1 MRGHTTGTRFAAAL
15 GALLVAT
22 ALLPHARGAK
32 RATPMRVAVLDFTN
46 GSGEEYAA
54 LGKGLQAML
63 TTDLASVETFELVER
78 ARLNDIRDELKL
90 SGSGMVDPK
99 TAVRIGKLAGAS
111 HMVTGAYTVV
121 GDTMRLDG
129 RLVAMADGKVLLAA
143 DVAGS
148 KEAFFELEKEL
159 VKKLIVA
166 TGVTMAPKER
176 AAVGKVHTADFTAF
190 RKFSEGIDLFDHA
203 RYEEARK
210 ALREASGI
218 DESFDLARLTL
229 DQYEALVSKA
239 RARADAAHVAQEERS
254 RMAEDADS
262 RREAAVVA
270 RLFQIAGGETRA
282 SAVDRQV
289 ALGVL
294 IQIYTQ
300 NFHGW
305 GFLARLE
312 ATGDAFALE
321 RRAES
326 LIRSYWAAAEG
337 LLGKV
342 TPVSVYVG
350 APPPSVDKVD
360 AFLAEAKATMTK
372 SPDGFLSVGLQ
383 GTVHS
388 MARKL
393 QLDKHEEAA
402 LFEKLVVYG
411 LKRPQSKE
419 HGARWMEELAEELQ
433 GIGELERSTRWLTKL
448 SASSEDPKLLDK
460 VAEMLAENRDL
471 AALSAKGPM
480 QEIVKEYLR
489 NAISRPMKWPIK
501 EAREHYTGEALTQ
514 KGAREFLRH
523 RTWPN
528 YATEYVIVGN
538 EPVWVL
544 SGDNRVSTSTRW
556 DRYRTDGMDWYQ
568 EAREGRTEQPL
579 LAVVGATTRKGF
591 EATFRLGFQMAPEVA
606 LAMSDYEKK
615 RFGELGSRRPTVSFF
630 FGLADILTPTVRDP
644 DKREDTTPNPMR
656 GYGVVLGDGEARL
669 VTVRETGRGAGRPQ
683 GKELAFEQVASWKA
697 RLAES
702 DTVVT
707 VKVDGRAVV
716 VSVGGKQH
724 RAELPAEP
732 DGFLGLGID
741 GPGVATIRSLA
752 VRAP

>member
-1 MRGHTTGTRFAAAL
+1 MRGFKTAHTLVAAL
-15 GALLVAT
+15 GAVLAAVAL
-22 ALLPHARGAK
+22 APDAAGAK
-32 RATPMRVAVLDFTN
+32 ADAPMRVAVLDFTN
-46 GSGEEYAA
+46 GSGDEYAA

-63 TTDLASVETFELVER
+63 TTDLAAVEAFELVER
-78 ARLNDIRDELKL
+78 ARLNDIRGELKL

-111 HMVTGAYTVV
+111 HLVTGAYTVV

-129 RLVAMADGKVLLAA
+129 RLVAMASGKVLLAA

-148 KEAFFELEKEL
+148 KDTFFELEKEL
-159 VKKLIVA
+159 VKKLIAA

-203 RYEEARK
+203 RYEEARR

-218 DESFDLARLTL
+218 DEGFDLARLTL
-229 DQYEALVSKA
+229 DQYEALVTKA
-239 RARADAAHVAQEERS
+239 RARADAAHVAQEERA

-262 RREAAVVA
+262 QRESAVVA

-294 IQIYTQ
+294 VQIYTQ

-342 TPVSVYVG
+342 SPVSVYVG

-360 AFLAEAKATMTK
+360 AFLVEAKERMTK
-372 SPDGFLSVGLQ
+372 SPNGFLSTGLE

-388 MARKL
+388 LARKL
-393 QLDKHEEAA
+393 QLDKHEELA
-402 LFEKLVVYG
+402 LFERLVEYG
-411 LKRPQSKE
+411 LKRPEGKSN
-419 HGARWMEELAEELQ
+419 GTRWMKELAEGFQ

-448 SASSEDPKLLDK
+448 SASTEDPKLLDE
-460 VAEMLAENRDL
+460 VAELLAYNRDL
-471 AALSAKGPM
+471 AALTAKGPM
-480 QEIVKEYLR
+480 QQIAREYLR
-489 NAISRPMKWPIK
+489 NAISRPMRWPIK
-501 EAREHYTGEALTQ
+501 EAREHFAGEALTH

-523 RTWPN
+523 RSWPN
-528 YATEYVIVGN
+528 YATEYVIVGS

-544 SGDNRVSTSTRW
+544 SGDNRVSTSVRL
-556 DRYRTDGMDWYQ
+556 DRYRTEGMDWYQ
-568 EAREGRTEQPL
+568 EPREGRVEQPL
-579 LAVVGATTRKGF
+579 LAVIGSSTRKAFEASFQLGF
-591 EATFRLGFQMAPEVA
+591 EMAPEVA

-615 RFGELGSRRPTVSFF
+615 RFGELGDQRPTVSFF
-630 FGLADILTPTVRDP
+630 FGLTDILTPTVRDAE
-644 DKREDTTPNPMR
+644 KREDTTPRPMH
-656 GYGVVLGDGEARL
+656 GYGVVLAGGEAKL
-669 VTVRETGRGAGRPQ
+669 VGVRETGRGAGRPQ
-683 GKELAFEQVASWKA
+683 GKELAFEELSSWKI
-697 RLAES
+697 RLDEKK
-702 DTVVT
+702 TPVT
-707 VKVDGRAVV
+707 VKVSGRNAEITI
-716 VSVGGKQH
+716 GGKRHQ
-724 RAELPAEP
+724 AQLPAEP

-741 GPGVATIRSLA
+741 GAGVTTLRSLA

>member
-1 MRGHTTGTRFAAAL
+1 MRGRWATVGRGALVALVGAVALVPHAL
-15 GALLVAT
+15 GVKSDA
-22 ALLPHARGAK
+22 
-32 RATPMRVAVLDFTN
+32 PMRVAVLDFTN
-46 GSGEEYAA
+46 GSGQEYAA

-63 TTDLASVETFELVER
+63 TTDLASVATFELVER
-78 ARLNDIRDELKL
+78 ARLNDIRAELKL

-99 TAVRIGKLAGAS
+99 TAVQIGKLAGAS
-111 HMVTGAYTVV
+111 HMITGAYTVV

-129 RLVAMADGKVLLAA
+129 RLVAIAGGKVLLAA
-143 DVAGS
+143 NVVGS

-159 VKKLIVA
+159 VRKLIAA

-203 RYEEARK
+203 RYEEARR

-218 DESFDLARLTL
+218 DEGFDLARLTL

-239 RARADAAHVAQEERS
+239 RARADAAHVAEEERS
-254 RMAEDADS
+254 RMVEDADS

-270 RLFQIAGGETRA
+270 RLFQVAGGETRA

-312 ATGDAFALE
+312 ATGDAFALK

-326 LIRSYWAAAEG
+326 LIRSYWAAAEA

-360 AFLAEAKATMTK
+360 AFLAQAKATMTK

-383 GTVHS
+383 DTVRS
-388 MARKL
+388 LARKL
-393 QLDKHEEAA
+393 RLDRHEEAA
-402 LFEKLVVYG
+402 LFEKLVTYG
-411 LKRPQSKE
+411 LKRPQAKE
-419 HGARWMEELAEELQ
+419 HGQRWMKELAEELQ

-448 SASSEDPKLLDK
+448 SASTEDPKLLDQ

-471 AALSAKGPM
+471 AGLGAKGPM
-480 QEIVKEYLR
+480 QQIVREYLR
-489 NAISRPMKWPIK
+489 NANSRPMRWPIK
-501 EAREHYTGEALTQ
+501 AAREHFSGEALTH

-523 RTWPN
+523 RSWPT
-528 YATEYVIVGN
+528 YATDYVIVGD

-544 SGDNRVSTSTRW
+544 SGADRVSTSARW

-568 EAREGRTEQPL
+568 EPREGRTGEPL
-579 LAVVGATTRKGF
+579 LAIVGATTRRRFDATLRVGF
-591 EATFRLGFQMAPEVA
+591 EMAPEVA
-606 LAMSDYEKK
+606 LAMSDYDKK
-615 RFGELGSRRPTVSFF
+615 RFGELGDRRPTVSFF
-630 FGLADILTPTVRDP
+630 FGLVDILTPTVRDQE
-644 DKREDTTPNPMR
+644 KREDITPNPMR
-656 GYGVVLGDGEARL
+656 GYAVVFGGGVAKL
-669 VTVRETGRGAGRPQ
+669 VAVRETGRGAGRPQ
-683 GKELAFEQVASWKA
+683 GKELAFDEIASWKA
-697 RLAES
+697 RLA
-702 DTVVT
+702 DGGTVVG
-707 VKVDGRAVV
+707 VKVDGRSVE
-716 VSVGGKQH
+716 VSIGGEQH
-724 RAELPAEP
+724 RAELAAAP
-732 DGFLGLGID
+732 DGFVGLGVD
-741 GPGVATIRSLA
+741 GPGVASIRSLA